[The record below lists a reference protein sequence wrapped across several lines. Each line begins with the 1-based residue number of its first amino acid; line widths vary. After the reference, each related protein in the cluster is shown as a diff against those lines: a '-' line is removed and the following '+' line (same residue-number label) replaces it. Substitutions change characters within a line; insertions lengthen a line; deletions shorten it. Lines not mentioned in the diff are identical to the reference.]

1 MSMSSSEK
9 RSRGRPRT
17 NPAAQHF
24 TMPRDLSDALD
35 AWISAQP
42 EPRPS
47 RPDAI
52 RRLLA
57 RALGKSDA
65 VATGA
70 GDVDAIGDEAALP
83 EIPDR
88 ESYDGSPV

>member
-1 MSMSSSEK
+1 MGASISSTEK

-35 AWISAQP
+35 AWIAAQP

-47 RPDAI
+47 RPEAI

-57 RALGKSDA
+57 EALGKPANA
-65 VATGA
+65 VS
-70 GDVDAIGDEAALP
+70 IAADDLNA
-83 EIPDR
+83 
-88 ESYDGSPV
+88 SNDG